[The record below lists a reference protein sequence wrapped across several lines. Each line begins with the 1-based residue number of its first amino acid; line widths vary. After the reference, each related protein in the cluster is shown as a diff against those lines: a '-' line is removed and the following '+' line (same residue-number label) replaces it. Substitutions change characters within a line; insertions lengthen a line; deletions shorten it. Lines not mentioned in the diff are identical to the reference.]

1 MEDRSAALEVGLVLS
16 LDQML
21 SEEMDWLSDGL
32 IKSWVRLAEC
42 QAKPDQ

>member
-21 SEEMDWLSDGL
+21 SEEMNWLSDGL
-32 IKSWVRLAEC
+32 IKS
-42 QAKPDQ
+42 

>member
-32 IKSWVRLAEC
+32 IKS
-42 QAKPDQ
+42 